1 MRIIARDFINK
12 TSIFDAIMSVWDQF
26 GESTTITIV
35 GMPDAATNSG
45 LKTFKFKLCKD
56 VPQSDVQQGIVTEL
70 EKAYCWSHVEV
81 QVGNDSE
88 ANELQC
94 ISVGSLQDV
103 MKTWICLNE
112 MLLTNE
118 TDFEDYFYKVNTQK
132 KSSYT
137 LTRDELMLLLS
148 LQGGQTLRQVL
159 LSKRTNP
166 ADLLTMLFNSLSHKL
181 LTKTSYDPNADYALA
196 IKVMGDRINIFVKN
210 AILSNESIKGS
221 LSDLFMR
228 DLVLL
233 TVKYPDTECINV
245 SGNTVDV
252 SETVSALTLT
262 KDTQYAC
269 SIGSSILKPLNIVY
283 ASIASSL
290 VWTFGFDR
298 TVDLLI
304 KTDKELID
312 KYKGVKSDKKTHFI
326 RSS

>member
-1 MRIIARDFINK
+1 
-12 TSIFDAIMSVWDQF
+12 MSVWDQF
-26 GESTTITIV
+26 GDSTIITVV

-45 LKTFKFKLCKD
+45 LRIFKFKLYQD
-56 VPQSDVQQGIVTEL
+56 APQSDAQQRIIAEL

-81 QVGNDSE
+81 QVGNDNEIS
-88 ANELQC
+88 ELQC
-94 ISVGSLQDV
+94 VSASSLQDV

-112 MLLTNE
+112 MLTTNE

-159 LSKRTNP
+159 LSKGTNP
-166 ADLLTMLFNSLSHKL
+166 AALLTMLFNSMSHKL

-196 IKVMGDRINIFVKN
+196 IKVMGDRINLFAKN
-210 AILSNESIKGS
+210 AILSDGSIKGS

-283 ASIASSL
+283 ASVVSSL
-290 VWTFGFDR
+290 VWTFGFER

-304 KTDKELID
+304 KTDNELID
-312 KYKGVKSDKKTHFI
+312 KYKSVKSDKKTNFI

>member
-1 MRIIARDFINK
+1 
-12 TSIFDAIMSVWDQF
+12 MSAWDQF
-26 GESTTITIV
+26 GESTVVKVV
-35 GMPDAATNSG
+35 GMPDVTTNSG
-45 LKTFKFKLCKD
+45 LRTFKFRLCQNNY
-56 VPQSDVQQGIVTEL
+56 PSDVQQGMIAEL

-81 QVGNDSE
+81 QVSNDSE
-88 ANELQC
+88 IGELQC
-94 ISVGSLQDV
+94 ISVSSLQDV

-112 MLLTNE
+112 MLTINE

-159 LSKRTNP
+159 LSKGTNP
-166 ADLLTMLFNSLSHKL
+166 AALLTILFNSMSHKL

-196 IKVMGDRINIFVKN
+196 IKAMGDRINIFAKN
-210 AILSNESIKGS
+210 AILSDESIKGS

-233 TVKYPDTECINV
+233 TIKYPDTECINV
-245 SGNTVDV
+245 SGNTIDV

-283 ASIASSL
+283 ASVVSSL
-290 VWTFGFDR
+290 VWIFGFER

-312 KYKGVKSDKKTHFI
+312 KYKGVKSDKKTNFI